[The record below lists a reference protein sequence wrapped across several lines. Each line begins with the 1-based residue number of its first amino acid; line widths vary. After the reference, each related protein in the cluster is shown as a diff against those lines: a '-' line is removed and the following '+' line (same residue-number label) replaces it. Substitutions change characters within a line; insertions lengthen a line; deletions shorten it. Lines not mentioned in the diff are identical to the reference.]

1 MTVSCHTNLPPPFHP
16 FSSLPITTSSALTTL
31 FFSLA
36 PVYTPSSAV
45 SFHCYP
51 PTHGYISFRLPLS
64 QHQTLR
70 KIIIIAIAI
79 AIVIVI
85 ITIIITTT
93 LYSYTANVRE
103 LFISP
108 PSRQSHH
115 FTPSAAASL
124 DNTAAASPSCV
135 YHHHHRVLP
144 PERDR
149 YSSAQVHPLHHHPTT
164 TTLTLNHHDLP
175 SHHSAHYT
183 SPTRGHPARA
193 VVKPCPDA
201 HPYIHTSSVQ
211 LSRRQH
217 HPRSPTPTT
226 TTVQKTHPLCS
237 PLLTR
242 SFSVHPFVCTR
253 VRRCDVST
261 TAYRLP
267 RSNRAH
273 NRRRRVA
280 IFIRLHVEF
289 RGQT

>member
-1 MTVSCHTNLPPPFHP
+1 MLLVLCNDYCIIMDEKELTNPNYQRFDSWLSSVIQTCHHLSTL
-16 FSSLPITTSSALTTL
+16 SALSRL
-31 FFSLA
+31 LPRLLLLHSFFPLA
-36 PVYTPSSAV
+36 PVYKPSSAV

-51 PTHGYISFRLPLS
+51 PTHGYISFRVPLY
-64 QHQTLR
+64 QHQALR
-70 KIIIIAIAI
+70 KIIIIIAIAI
-79 AIVIVI
+79 AIIIVI

-108 PSRQSHH
+108 PSLQSRH

-124 DNTAAASPSCV
+124 DNTAAASPSCM
-135 YHHHHRVLP
+135 YHHHRVLP

-149 YSSAQVHPLHHHPTT
+149 YSSAQVHPLHHHLATS
-164 TTLTLNHHDLP
+164 TLTLNHLDLP

-201 HPYIHTSSVQ
+201 RPYIHTSSVQ

-217 HPRSPTPTT
+217 YPRSLTPTT
-226 TTVQKTHPLCS
+226 ATVQKTHPLCS
-237 PLLTR
+237 PPLTR
-242 SFSVHPFVCTR
+242 SSLVHPFACTR

-261 TAYRLP
+261 TA
-267 RSNRAH
+267 
-273 NRRRRVA
+273 
-280 IFIRLHVEF
+280 
-289 RGQT
+289 